1 MRNGQV
7 KAKLLS
13 GIAASMILCISV
25 SARAEDG
32 TAADNESESSTDI
45 VVTGEKQQTTLQK
58 APLALTAITADALKQ
73 SNINQLID
81 LNGFVPGLTVANSG
95 SFVRVVSIRGV
106 GYEATDNLSAQPG
119 TAFHIDGVYVASPY
133 ALQHVA
139 RHSG

>member
-1 MRNGQV
+1 MDRL
-7 KAKLLS
+7 KPLLS
-13 GIAASMILCISV
+13 GIAASMILHISQRPRAKTAPLQIMKA
-25 SARAEDG
+25 SHRRTLLLLARSG
-32 TAADNESESSTDI
+32 
-45 VVTGEKQQTTLQK
+45 KTTLQSS
-58 APLALTAITADALKQ
+58 LALTAITADALKQ

-133 ALQHVA
+133 ALQQDFSTFNA
-139 RHSG
+139 